1 MAVRQTSNATDYT
14 STSASKYVTTRGHSR
29 AGVPAGDFY
38 SLSDVVS
45 LKGNKDYYVW
55 VFGVMDDVNLI
66 SNSSH
71 LSGRGINNGQ
81 ITVLGLNA

>member
-1 MAVRQTSNATDYT
+1 
-14 STSASKYVTTRGHSR
+14 
-29 AGVPAGDFY
+29 FY